1 MIKISP
7 NHIRTIIYFASL
19 AIFLLLNLSNGFA
32 QKTTILEPDQKTE
45 QFVTTEKPQE
55 TVSTLEAVDQIQK
68 TLLFSDK
75 ASRVR
80 AVKKESLNI
89 DHSDNQFNKSDIN
102 ILITDPSS
110 KTNQQ
115 VEQKQKLAHSA
126 LVAGQY
132 EVAVELYKQIL
143 KSDPKNKY
151 ASFSLATCYHKL
163 GQYKQA
169 KTIYYQLLKY
179 EWPDAQTKDELI
191 GNLIDVIVEESPNDA
206 VYLMDKLSSQNPNSA
221 YILAG
226 AAMSYDRIN
235 KPDQAILL
243 LKRAIN
249 IDPKEIKYKFNLAII
264 YDKMADYQ
272 NALKYYQ
279 DVVGNYISSDNLE
292 NSIPLE
298 QVRQRIEFIKN
309 KI

>member
-32 QKTTILEPDQKTE
+32 QKTTILEPEQKTE

>member
-32 QKTTILEPDQKTE
+32 QKTTILEPEQKTE

-279 DVVGNYISSDNLE
+279 DVIGNYISSDNLE

>member
-19 AIFLLLNLSNGFA
+19 AMFLLLNLSNGFA
-32 QKTTILEPDQKTE
+32 QKTTILEPEQKTE

-80 AVKKESLNI
+80 AVKKESFNI

-102 ILITDPSS
+102 ILITDPLS

-279 DVVGNYISSDNLE
+279 DVIGNYISSDNLE

>member
-32 QKTTILEPDQKTE
+32 QKTTILEPEQKTE

-169 KTIYYQLLKY
+169 KTIYYQLLK
-179 EWPDAQTKDELI
+179 
-191 GNLIDVIVEESPNDA
+191 
-206 VYLMDKLSSQNPNSA
+206 
-221 YILAG
+221 
-226 AAMSYDRIN
+226 
-235 KPDQAILL
+235 
-243 LKRAIN
+243 
-249 IDPKEIKYKFNLAII
+249 
-264 YDKMADYQ
+264 
-272 NALKYYQ
+272 
-279 DVVGNYISSDNLE
+279 
-292 NSIPLE
+292 
-298 QVRQRIEFIKN
+298 
-309 KI
+309 